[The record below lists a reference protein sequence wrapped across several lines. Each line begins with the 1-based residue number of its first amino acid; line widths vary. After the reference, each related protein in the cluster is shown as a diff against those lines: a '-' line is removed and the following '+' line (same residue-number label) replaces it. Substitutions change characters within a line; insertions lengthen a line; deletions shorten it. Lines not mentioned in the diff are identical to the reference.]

1 MDWKYRKVM
10 DTWHDFRNQSCDCG
24 GDCCSVNESV
34 EDKNRAKKKLQS
46 LMKHEGGFRDKMFK
60 LEQAFLADA
69 RPENR
74 QLAKDL
80 KKSERGEY
88 EITDLN
94 RKYLEQKN
102 LNVVYLD
109 KDYSWLDTGTH
120 VTLLEA
126 SNFVKDNGIKLK

>member
-1 MDWKYRKVM
+1 MLDSMKMMNKWYEFRK
-10 DTWHDFRNQSCDCG
+10 HSCECG

-80 KKSERGEY
+80 KKTY
-88 EITDLN
+88 
-94 RKYLEQKN
+94 
-102 LNVVYLD
+102 
-109 KDYSWLDTGTH
+109 
-120 VTLLEA
+120 
-126 SNFVKDNGIKLK
+126 KDNVTNFMREATKLTKRLK